1 MLRAPMRALVI
12 LPTYNEAGNVL
23 AISSGVL
30 AQDPELEVLVVD
42 DASPDGT
49 GALVEEAARR
59 EPRLHLLR
67 RAGKLGLGSA
77 YLAGFRY
84 ALERDYELVLTMD
97 CDGSHHPR
105 YLPPML
111 AAAAEADLVIGSR
124 YVEGGGVVN
133 WPKRRRLLSRF
144 ANFYTR
150 TLLRVPTRDCTA
162 GFRCY
167 RRRVLETVDPFTI
180 RGSGYS
186 FLEEMVY
193 RVHHAGFRIAE
204 IPILFEDRSHGVSK
218 IDEREIY
225 RTAWHVLITALL
237 RPDPRC

>member
-1 MLRAPMRALVI
+1 MRALVI

-30 AQDPELEVLVVD
+30 AQDAALEVLVVD

-49 GALVEEAARR
+49 GDLVETARKS

-67 RAGKLGLGSA
+67 RAGKLGLGTA

-84 ALERDYELVLTMD
+84 GLEAGADLVFTMD

-105 YLPPML
+105 YLPQML
-111 AAAAEADLVIGSR
+111 AAAERADLVIGSR
-124 YVEGGGVVN
+124 YVPGGDVVN

-150 TLLRVPTRDCTA
+150 TLLRVPVNDCTA

-167 RRRVLETVDPFTI
+167 RRKVLETVDPFSI
-180 RGSGYS
+180 KASGYS

-193 RVHHAGFRIAE
+193 RVHRCGFRIAE
-204 IPILFEDRSHGVSK
+204 VPILFEQRTHGESK

-225 RTAWHVLITALL
+225 RAAWHVLVTAMR
-237 RPDPRC
+237 RPDPRKR

>member
-1 MLRAPMRALVI
+1 MRALVI

-23 AISSGVL
+23 SITSGVL
-30 AQDPELEVLVVD
+30 AQDPQLEVLVVD

-49 GALVEEAARR
+49 GDLVEAAART
-59 EPRLHLLR
+59 EPRLQLLR

-84 ALERDYELVLTMD
+84 ALDSGVELVLTMD
-97 CDGSHHPR
+97 CDGSHNPR
-105 YLPPML
+105 YLPSML
-111 AAAAEADLVIGSR
+111 AAAAQADLVIGSR
-124 YVEGGGVVN
+124 YVAGGGVVN

-150 TLLRVPTRDCTA
+150 TLLRVPVRDCTA

-167 RRRVLETVDPFTI
+167 RRKVLETVNPFSI

-193 RVHHAGFRIAE
+193 RVHHCGFRIAE
-204 IPILFEDRSHGVSK
+204 VPILFEQRTHGVSK

-225 RTAWHVLITALL
+225 RAAWHVLVTALL
-237 RPDPRC
+237 RPDPRR

>member
-1 MLRAPMRALVI
+1 LTRALVI

-23 AISSGVL
+23 SISSGVL
-30 AQDPELEVLVVD
+30 AQDPRIDVLVVD
-42 DASPDGT
+42 DGSPDGT
-49 GALVEEAARR
+49 GDLVEEAAKS

-84 ALERDYELVLTMD
+84 ALERDYALVLTMD
-97 CDGSHHPR
+97 CDGSHNPR
-105 YLPPML
+105 YLPQML
-111 AAAAEADLVIGSR
+111 ASAERADLVIGSR
-124 YVEGGGVVN
+124 YVAGGGVAN
-133 WPKRRRLLSRF
+133 WPKRRMLLSRF

-150 TLLRVPTRDCTA
+150 VLLRVPARDCTA

-167 RRRVLETVDPFTI
+167 RRQVLETVNPFTV

-204 IPILFEDRSHGVSK
+204 IPILFEQRTHGVSK

-225 RTAWHVLITALL
+225 RTAWHVLVTALR
-237 RPDPRC
+237 RPDPRG